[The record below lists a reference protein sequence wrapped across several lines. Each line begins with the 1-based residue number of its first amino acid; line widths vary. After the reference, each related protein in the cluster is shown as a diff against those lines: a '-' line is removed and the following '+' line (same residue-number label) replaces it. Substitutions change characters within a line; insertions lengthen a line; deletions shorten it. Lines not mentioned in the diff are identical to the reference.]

1 MSMSFCC
8 GASMIG
14 AKGTLRHFRTHI
26 HNVPIL
32 FCPVCQRIEVHYLIE
47 NEYDILAEFA
57 HGDGAAEID
66 FQDYVEK
73 DPKVL
78 FENCVNNEYEDPLDI
93 VISQID
99 MALDLL
105 VLAKQI
111 GDAEWESDLKK
122 RLSVLSMRRTKLRQR
137 LTS

>member
-1 MSMSFCC
+1 
-8 GASMIG
+8 MIG